1 MRIFSR
7 NEEKNFQMFKFVNL
21 QSNEIEEL
29 EYEVAKLKEE
39 DAEGENTASSAKEQY
54 LT

>member
-1 MRIFSR
+1 
-7 NEEKNFQMFKFVNL
+7 MFKFVNL

-39 DAEGENTASSAKEQY
+39 EAEGEKNVPNAKDQY